1 MEIDAALQSTTNSVP
16 ILREL
21 GRRSQGKDYLNVDE
35 ETKKRIEDFFEGF
48 ELVEFLQISVT
59 EIIERFE
66 EEVEEHLDDIEE
78 LIGVRERKGYEE
90 E

>member
-1 MEIDAALQSTTNSVP
+1 M
-16 ILREL
+16 
-21 GRRSQGKDYLNVDE
+21 DE